1 VQVGDLVKQA
11 PNVWADREIGG
22 KPMVVTAVHN
32 VTWQDEDHL
41 RPRTLVDVLVGGK
54 IKTFHLEELE
64 VVR

>member
-1 VQVGDLVKQA
+1 MQVGDLVKQA
-11 PNVWADREIGG
+11 SNAWADREIGG
-22 KPMVVTAVHN
+22 KPMVVTAVRN

-41 RPRTLVDVLVGGK
+41 RPQTLVDVLVDGK

>member
-1 VQVGDLVKQA
+1 MKRGDLVKQA

-22 KPMVVTAVHN
+22 KPMIVTGVRN

-41 RPRTLVDVLVGGK
+41 QPRTLVDVLVNGK
-54 IKTFHLEELE
+54 LKTFHLGELE